1 MSTGTEVV
9 IAGRVFTLGTAYA
22 PRPGSDGRKPLRLL
36 RYTADS
42 LLAGGRVHLALVPS
56 GKERVMAGAEWA
68 AWAGEPVRDGG
79 R

>member
-1 MSTGTEVV
+1 VSEDDEVT
-9 IAGRVFTLGTAYA
+9 IAGRVFGLGVAYA
-22 PRPGSDGRKPLRLL
+22 PRPGSSGRKPLRLL
-36 RYTADS
+36 SYTADS